1 MLFLKI
7 FGIIGAVISSISLV
21 GIPLLDKAIWEEIP
35 VRKVYGEMV
44 YGNKEAQVIY
54 DMSKLESDG
63 IVGMIYY
70 TKETEDHMT
79 DEIAYNVLSGLE
91 EKYKYKYN
99 PEERLYALEELKRS
113 KYIEVMAPKLFEIK
127 NAVLLQNRITKRYV
141 IEGDIKLWT
150 Q

>member
-7 FGIIGAVISSISLV
+7 FGIIGVIIGGISLV
-21 GIPLLDKAIWEEIP
+21 GIPLLDKVIWEKIP
-35 VRKVYGEMV
+35 VKKVYGEMI

-70 TKETEDHMT
+70 TKETEDHMI
-79 DEIAYNVLSGLE
+79 DEIADNVLSGLE
-91 EKYKYKYN
+91 EQYKYKYS
-99 PEERLYALEELKRS
+99 PEDRPYALEELKRS
-113 KYIEVMAPKLFEIK
+113 KYSKVMAPKLFEIK